1 MLTQPSDPARETPP
15 GSATVEA
22 EGQATLPSVL
32 MDLRPCYE
40 GFAGIPQEMRVLFAM
55 FTAFRLRRFGG
66 FASGIHYS
74 SRHMKSRTPFERI
87 VAQNRAVIAQDSQRH
102 HLNPLL
108 RVLPQG
114 MRRSAFR
121 YYMALSEGG
130 RSEKLDLPL
139 DPDVFNDYIWMKM
152 FDRTLAASERG
163 IVTRAEFLMA
173 ELGHEYAR
181 SLSML
186 PRPFQRRIGT
196 AGWDVFF
203 AASVTPY
210 RVAPGTRIIV
220 RYYDALPLLSPHTIG
235 EPWPHARSH
244 SRMLQR
250 NMEDGATFVCDS
262 EPVRADVLRMFPRA
276 EKRVHTIPAVVA
288 SGYVPEACTRQQLRT
303 ILRRRAATPAKG
315 TVRPDPDDKETVRPD
330 PDDKGTVR
338 PEPDEEMPRYFL
350 AVSTL
355 EPRKNYLKL
364 FHAFE
369 IAKRM
374 SRKKIQLV
382 VVANTGWRAEAELD
396 ELKALV
402 REGACHLTKVPL
414 IEMRALYSMAH
425 CVVAPS
431 RAEGFDYSGAEA
443 MACGAPV
450 LASDIPVHRW
460 VYGDAAE
467 YFDAYDEVAL
477 GRMMARVAD
486 LPRDDG
492 HLAEMSARGLRLVRA
507 YQADAL
513 APRWEATVQRVAETV
528 PV

>member
-1 MLTQPSDPARETPP
+1 MPTQPHDPTSPTRPGYASGDPTGVAAR
-15 GSATVEA
+15 
-22 EGQATLPSVL
+22 PSVL

-55 FTAFRLRRFGG
+55 FASFRLSRFGG

-74 SRHMKSRTPFERI
+74 ARHVKGDTPFDRI

-102 HLNPLL
+102 HLG
-108 RVLPQG
+108 VLFRALPHG
-114 MRRSAFR
+114 MRRTLFR
-121 YYMALSEGG
+121 YYLALSEGG
-130 RSEKLDLPL
+130 RSERLDLRL
-139 DPDVFNDYIWMKM
+139 DAEVFNDYIWMKL
-152 FDRTLAASERG
+152 FDRTLAASERAL
-163 IVTRAEFLMA
+163 VTRAEFVMA

-186 PRPFQRRIGT
+186 PRPFQRRVATG
-196 AGWDVFF
+196 GWDVFF
-203 AASVTPY
+203 SASVSPY
-210 RVAPGTRIIV
+210 RVAPGTRMVV

-244 SRMLQR
+244 ARMLQR

-262 EPVRADVLRMFPRA
+262 EPVRSDMLRMFPHA

-288 SGYVPEACTRQQLRT
+288 SGYVPDACSREQLDT
-303 ILRRRAATPAKG
+303 IFRRRAATPAKG
-315 TVRPDPDDKETVRPD
+315 AARPDPDQEW
-330 PDDKGTVR
+330 
-338 PEPDEEMPRYFL
+338 PRYFL

-369 IAKRM
+369 IAKRI
-374 SRKKIQLV
+374 SREKIQLV
-382 VVANTGWRAEAELD
+382 VVANTGWRADAEID

-402 REGACHLTKVPL
+402 REGASHLVKVPL

-467 YFDAYDEVAL
+467 YFDAYDEPAL
-477 GRMMARVAD
+477 GQMIARVAA
-486 LPRDDG
+486 LPRDSG
-492 HLAEMSARGLRLVRA
+492 QLAEMSDRGLRQARA
-507 YQADAL
+507 YQADTL
-513 APRWEATVQRVAETV
+513 ASRWEAMVEHVVRTEIGAR
-528 PV
+528 

>member
-1 MLTQPSDPARETPP
+1 MLTHPFDPARRTPP
-15 GSATVEA
+15 GPVSGDTEASAR
-22 EGQATLPSVL
+22 LPSVL

-55 FTAFRLRRFGG
+55 FTAFGLRRVGG

-74 SRHMKSRTPFERI
+74 SRHMKSHTPFGRI

-102 HLNPLL
+102 HFGPLL
-108 RVLPQG
+108 RVLPPG
-114 MRRSAFR
+114 LRRSLFR
-121 YYMALSEGG
+121 YYLAASEGG
-130 RSEKLDLPL
+130 RSEKLDLQL
-139 DPDVFNDYIWMKM
+139 DPEVFNDYIWMKM
-152 FDRTLAASERG
+152 FDRTLAASDRDT
-163 IVTRAEFLMA
+163 VTRAEFIMA

-186 PRPFQRRIGT
+186 PRPFQRRINTG
-196 AGWDVFF
+196 GWDVFF
-203 AASVTPY
+203 SASVTPY
-210 RVAPGTRIIV
+210 RVTPGTRMIV

-235 EPWPHARSH
+235 EPWAHARSH
-244 SRMLQR
+244 GRMLQR

-262 EPVRADVLRMFPRA
+262 EPVRADVLRMFPAA

-288 SGYVPEACTRQQLRT
+288 SGYVPETCSPAQLRT
-303 ILRRRAATPAKG
+303 IFRRRAAKQAKG
-315 TVRPDPDDKETVRPD
+315 EALEK
-330 PDDKGTVR
+330 VR
-338 PEPDEEMPRYFL
+338 PEAELSGDADEKMPRYFM

-369 IAKRM
+369 LAKRI
-374 SRKKIQLV
+374 SREKIQLV
-382 VVANTGWRAEAELD
+382 VVANTGWRADAEIE

-402 REGACHLTKVPL
+402 REGARHLTSVPL
-414 IEMRALYSMAH
+414 IEMRLLYSMAH

-477 GRMMARVAD
+477 GEMIARVGA
-486 LPRDDG
+486 LPRENG
-492 HLAEMSARGLRLVRA
+492 HLAEMSDRGLRLVRA
-507 YQADAL
+507 YGAEAL
-513 APRWEATVQRVAETV
+513 APRWEATVRQVAQTV
-528 PV
+528 PA